1 MAKPVMCMM
10 QMGVLVS
17 LGVTDLG
24 FLGVPNVRS
33 VNVTECV
40 PRASEPECARMECDG
55 ERENVGSASTQTRVV
70 GRWKDGRHEP
80 HPPSTGHRVDP
91 EYSPQR
97 WSRVDRHIEF
107 EPWEAVWCS
116 SHRMTAR
123 AT

>member
-40 PRASEPECARMECDG
+40 PRASEPECARMEFDG
-55 ERENVGSASTQTRVV
+55 ERENVGQVSTQIGVT
-70 GRWKDGRHEP
+70 GSWIDGRHQ
-80 HPPSTGHRVDP
+80 
-91 EYSPQR
+91 SPVHGTPCGPGR
-97 WSRVDRHIEF
+97 FTPASVPYGPVYGI
-107 EPWEAVWCS
+107 
-116 SHRMTAR
+116 
-123 AT
+123 